1 MKKPIYYYIDHPTCK
16 HKNAKERMIAE
27 SVEKYKNVIITPEA
41 AEHLAD
47 WIEQCVKEVNIRYPR
62 GKTFTLQRSIRNY
75 DMLPSFL
82 SVSDGTEKAAVYI
95 TLSPVADIIDTSEV
109 L

>member
-1 MKKPIYYYIDHPTCK
+1 MKKPVYYYINRVSCK
-16 HKNAKERMIAE
+16 HKNAKERMMAE
-27 SVEKYKNVIITPEA
+27 SFENYMNIIITPEA
-41 AEHLAD
+41 AEQLAD
-47 WIEQCVKEVNIRYPR
+47 RIEQCVKEVNIRYPR
-62 GKTFTLQRSIRNY
+62 GKTFTLQRSIRND

-95 TLSPVADIIDTSEV
+95 TLSPVTEIIDTPED